1 VHPSPLCFYIRDY
14 TNQRADMTQEERINE
29 ECAQWLAFGRTM
41 EMVLEY
47 DDAICRCLEFIF
59 RQGIPECSIPLV
71 GSNGEITSSAFTKL
85 LLCHLEEKE
94 DYENC
99 GRLVACMAAEP
110 DTDLTDFLSDAQ
122 VVASFEI
129 NCNKCQEVIT
139 DIDIF
144 YEVQH
149 PRDYVR
155 LMDILIHHFQ
165 GRLNHEQM
173 ETLQEVRATVIFDIK
188 GEMLA
193 ISENFK
199 YFFYTPPKKDTGGE
213 PDSQ

>member
-1 VHPSPLCFYIRDY
+1 
-14 TNQRADMTQEERINE
+14 
-29 ECAQWLAFGRTM
+29 
-41 EMVLEY
+41 MVLDY
-47 DDAICRCLEFIF
+47 DDAINRCLEFIF
-59 RQGIPECSIPLV
+59 SQGIPECSIPLV

-85 LLCHLEEKE
+85 LLSHLEGKE

-99 GRLVACMAAEP
+99 GRLVACKAAESEIE
-110 DTDLTDFLSDAQ
+110 LTDFLINAQ

-155 LMDILIHHFQ
+155 LMDILIDHFQ
-165 GRLNHEQM
+165 GRLDHEQM
-173 ETLQEVRATVIFDIK
+173 EILQEVRTTVIFDIK
-188 GEMLA
+188 GEMAYNGNNPNRYYL
-193 ISENFK
+193 
-199 YFFYTPPKKDTGGE
+199 YTPPKKGKGDQSDTK
-213 PDSQ
+213 

>member
-1 VHPSPLCFYIRDY
+1 
-14 TNQRADMTQEERINE
+14 MTQEERINE
-29 ECAQWLAFGRTM
+29 EYAQWLAFGRTM

-47 DDAICRCLEFIF
+47 EDAISRCLEFMF
-59 RQGIPECSIPLV
+59 REGIPECSIPLV
-71 GSNGEITSSAFTKL
+71 GSNGEITSSEFTKL
-85 LLCHLEEKE
+85 LFSHLEGKE

-99 GRLVACMAAEP
+99 GRLVACKAAEP
-110 DTDLTDFLSDAQ
+110 DTDFTDFLINAQ

-129 NCNKCQEVIT
+129 NCNKCQKVIT

-155 LMDILIHHFQ
+155 LMDILIDHFQ
-165 GRLNHEQM
+165 GRLDHEQM
-173 ETLQEVRATVIFDIK
+173 ETLQEVRTTVIFDIK
-188 GEMLA
+188 GEMQA
-193 ISENFK
+193 ISENYK
-199 YFFYTPPKKDTGGE
+199 YFFITPPKKDIGGQ

>member
-1 VHPSPLCFYIRDY
+1 
-14 TNQRADMTQEERINE
+14 MTPEERINE
-29 ECAQWLAFGRTM
+29 EYAQWLAFGRTM

-47 DDAICRCLEFIF
+47 DDALNRCLEFIF
-59 RQGIPECSIPLV
+59 RHGIPECSIPLV
-71 GSNGEITSSAFTKL
+71 GSKGEITSSAFTKL
-85 LLCHLEEKE
+85 LLSHLEGKE

-99 GRLVACMAAEP
+99 GRLVACKASEP
-110 DTDLTDFLSDAQ
+110 DTDFTDFLVDAQ

-155 LMDILIHHFQ
+155 LMDILIDHFQ

-173 ETLQEVRATVIFDIK
+173 ETLHEVRATVIFDIK
-188 GEMLA
+188 GEIA
-193 ISENFK
+193 YPGDNPQ
-199 YFFYTPPKKDTGGE
+199 YFFYTPPKKDLGDE
-213 PDSQ
+213 PDAK